1 MTRALQFVAVLSAL
15 AHFAH
20 AEGLEEILDKYN
32 QEDKFQGVA
41 LVAKGDSVLLHKA
54 IGPAEFVWETPLTP
68 EARFPICNLTE
79 TFTAALVLRQ
89 VEKGTLRLDETVGDF
104 WPSLK
109 ETATGAVT
117 LEQIMMRKSGLANVE
132 HIGPDFSP
140 SVAVVPDDVSWFW
153 RTRDPRIGD
162 LQKTAE
168 LMLSRKPVSS
178 PGFGRVNPTD
188 YIVLGA
194 ILEKVTEKPFAE
206 LLETEIITPLGL
218 NETMLLNSTT
228 LVPKLA
234 GSALRA
240 VGGLHPGPSIRWE
253 NSPSGMGLASSAR
266 DLHKW
271 AMAVMEGKLLSPAS
285 TKKLLASDEQFLSPF
300 GTSMPVPFGDARHE
314 TVELL
319 GAVGAYRMQLSM
331 LPEQKVVVILL
342 SGSNNFNPKPISR
355 QANLP
360 YELAIAALGNES
372 VAH

>member
-1 MTRALQFVAVLSAL
+1 MTRALQLLAVLGAFAPL
-15 AHFAH
+15 AR

-41 LVAKGDSVLLHKA
+41 LVARGESVLLHKA
-54 IGPAEFVWETPLTP
+54 LGPAEFVWETPLTP
-68 EARFPICNLTE
+68 DARFPICNLTE
-79 TFTAALVLRQ
+79 TFTAVLALRQ
-89 VEKGTLRLDETVGDF
+89 VEKGALRLDQTVGDF

-109 ETATGAVT
+109 ETLAGTVT

-132 HIGPDFSP
+132 HIGPDISP
-140 SVAVVPDDVSWFW
+140 AVAVVPDDVSWFW

-162 LQKTAE
+162 LQKSAE

-206 LLETEIITPLGL
+206 LLETEIIAPLGL
-218 NETMLLNSTT
+218 QDTMVLNSTKF
-228 LVPKLA
+228 VPKLA
-234 GSALRA
+234 SSALRA

-253 NSPSGMGLASSAR
+253 NSQSGMGLASSAR
-266 DLHKW
+266 DLHRW
-271 AMAVMEGKLLSPAS
+271 AMAVMEGKLLNPAS
-285 TKKLLASDEQFLSPF
+285 TKKLFGYDDQFLSPF
-300 GTSMPVPFGDARHE
+300 GTSMPVPFGDSRHE

-319 GAVGAYRMQLSM
+319 GAVGAYRIQLSM
-331 LPEQKVVVILL
+331 LPEQKIVVILL

-360 YELAIAALGNES
+360 YELATAALANKS
-372 VAH
+372 VAQ